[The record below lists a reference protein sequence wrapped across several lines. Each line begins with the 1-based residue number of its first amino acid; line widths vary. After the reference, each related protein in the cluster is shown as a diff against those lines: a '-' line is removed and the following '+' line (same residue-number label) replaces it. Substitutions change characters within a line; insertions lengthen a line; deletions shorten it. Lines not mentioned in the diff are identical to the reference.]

1 MPRGNDE
8 DDSHLPDY
16 IFCGPGHA
24 LTNPEEAADLLPTVS
39 NETEIQRGYIM
50 YPD

>member
-8 DDSHLPDY
+8 DDSHLPDC

-24 LTNPEEAADLLPTVS
+24 LLTNPEEGADLLPTVS
-39 NETEIQRGYIM
+39 
-50 YPD
+50 